1 MVGRTPMTQPGSTVS
16 AMAVDPGHPVTRIL
30 LVEDDE
36 AIGRHLQSGLT
47 AHGYAVCWM
56 RGGRPAIAAAT
67 AEPPDIVLLDLG
79 LPDVDGIEVARE
91 LRAGQSDVLIV
102 ILTAR
107 SDDIDIVVGLDAGA
121 DDYLV
126 KPFTLAVLLARLRAH
141 RRRPSA
147 GVTGCRTIVVGDL
160 VIDVAARQCQLSG
173 ADVPL
178 RLKEFELLV
187 ALSRRVGEVISREDL
202 MRGVWDE
209 NWFGSTKV
217 LDVTIAALRKRL
229 SGVADQQRS
238 AQPPTVTTFRGAGYR
253 LDAAGVGR
261 D

>member
-1 MVGRTPMTQPGSTVS
+1 
-16 AMAVDPGHPVTRIL
+16 MAVDPGHPVIRIL
-30 LVEDDE
+30 LVEDDDV
-36 AIGRHLQSGLT
+36 IGRHLQSGLA
-47 AHGYAVCWM
+47 AHGYSVSWM
-56 RGGRPAIAAAT
+56 RGGRTAIASAIIS
-67 AEPPDIVLLDLG
+67 PPDIVLLDLG
-79 LPDVDGIEVARE
+79 LPDVDGIEVARA
-91 LRAGQSDVLIV
+91 LRAGHTDLLIV

-126 KPFTLAVLLARLRAH
+126 KPFTLTVLLARLRAH

-147 GVTGCRTIVVGDL
+147 AVTGSRTIVVGDL
-160 VIDVAARQCQLSG
+160 VIDVAARECRLSG
-173 ADVPL
+173 IEFPL

-202 MRGVWDE
+202 MREVWDE

-229 SGVADQQRS
+229 ASTADQQHS
-238 AQPPTVTTFRGAGYR
+238 SSPPTVTTFRGAGYR
-253 LDAAGVGR
+253 LDAAAVSGQ
-261 D
+261 

>member
-1 MVGRTPMTQPGSTVS
+1 MPAGSTVT
-16 AMAVDPGHPVTRIL
+16 AMTVDPGHPVSRIL
-30 LVEDDE
+30 VVEDDN

-47 AHGYAVCWM
+47 TNGYTVTWT
-56 RGGRPAIAAAT
+56 RGGRSAIAAAT
-67 AEPPDIVLLDLG
+67 LVPPDIVLLDLG
-79 LPDVDGIEVARE
+79 LPDIDGIEVARE
-91 LRAGQSDVLIV
+91 LRADHPDVLIV

-141 RRRPSA
+141 RRRPSVGA
-147 GVTGCRTIVVGDL
+147 TGIRTMIVGDL
-160 VIDVAARQCQLSG
+160 VIDVAARECRLAG
-173 ADVPL
+173 AAVAL
-178 RLKEFELLV
+178 RLKEFELIV
-187 ALSRRVGEVISREDL
+187 ALARRAGEVISREDL
-202 MRGVWDE
+202 MRQVWDE

-229 SGVADQQRS
+229 SITAEQQGS
-238 AQPPTVTTFRGAGYR
+238 PHPPTITTFRGAGYR
-253 LDAAGVGR
+253 LDLPDAA